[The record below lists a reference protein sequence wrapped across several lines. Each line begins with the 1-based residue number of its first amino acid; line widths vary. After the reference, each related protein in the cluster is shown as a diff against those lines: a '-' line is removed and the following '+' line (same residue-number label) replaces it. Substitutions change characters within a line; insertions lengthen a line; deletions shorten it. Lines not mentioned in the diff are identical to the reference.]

1 MWHNTSITWY
11 RHLPMYGHGQ
21 CQYARIHNTLS
32 SRSHHDTKACFL
44 FHFRVRVRFV
54 TELFVLDERNGFV
67 LCCSLC
73 IIHGD
78 INRLDI
84 PLYRRGNSLCT
95 KILSRCRDMV
105 QNADE
110 RMRAINESIIVYH
123 IFIFCIRWFNWWM
136 LHKHLSYI
144 VHFYDIMQCSYL
156 TLTPSNTQ
164 QPHRQFV
171 HTYASSISILSIIYI
186 WCVSFIE
193 FMLMKFGREHSMVLI
208 LLYWN
213 CGGIFFS
220 CRSEK
225 QCKYWKSVHTFSANK
240 FCEAFIF
247 YRKFTS

>member
-11 RHLPMYGHGQ
+11 RHLPMYGQ

-54 TELFVLDERNGFV
+54 TELFVLDERNVFV
-67 LCCSLC
+67 LCCSVC

-110 RMRAINESIIVYH
+110 RMRTINESIIVYH

-225 QCKYWKSVHTFSANK
+225 QCKYWKSVYTFSANK
-240 FCEAFIF
+240 FFEAFIF